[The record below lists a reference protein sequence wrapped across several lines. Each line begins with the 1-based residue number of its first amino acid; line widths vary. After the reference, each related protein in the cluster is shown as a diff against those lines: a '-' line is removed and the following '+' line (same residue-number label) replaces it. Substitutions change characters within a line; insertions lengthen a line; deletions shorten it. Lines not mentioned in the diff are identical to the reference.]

1 MSPNPLRLAT
11 RTSPLALWQAHHVR
25 DLLQAVGH
33 GAELVMVTTRG
44 DRVIDRPLHELG
56 GDGLFTREVQEVVL
70 AGEADV
76 AIHSLKDLPTA
87 AVPV

>member
-44 DRVIDRPLHELG
+44 GAR
-56 GDGLFTREVQEVVL
+56 FT
-70 AGEADV
+70 
-76 AIHSLKDLPTA
+76 IFKT
-87 AVPV
+87 